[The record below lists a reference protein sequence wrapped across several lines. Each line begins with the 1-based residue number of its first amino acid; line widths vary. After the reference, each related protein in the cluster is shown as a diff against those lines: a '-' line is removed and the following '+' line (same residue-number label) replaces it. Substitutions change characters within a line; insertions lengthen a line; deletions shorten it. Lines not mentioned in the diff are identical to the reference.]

1 MGIWEATKK
10 WYKNWGN
17 YKGISEREEYWLGL
31 GGAAIIMCI
40 LYGIMRVLQTFSG
53 DLQYLDWLRIASTTS
68 VVVYVIC
75 AIITFFAFL
84 CATARRLHD
93 VNKSDWY
100 LLVLLIMDFEFENY
114 LCPVPGQNLS
124 IGGRWGDNV
133 HGYDM
138 LEFHVIKCENTT
150 EKQICHNFED
160 MELFF
165 KNSYFHII

>member
-1 MGIWEATKK
+1 MGILEATKK

-68 VVVYVIC
+68 VVVYAIC

-100 LLVLLIMDFEFENY
+100 LLVLLIPAVGEIILLVLLMGPSVIN
-114 LCPVPGQNLS
+114 
-124 IGGRWGDNV
+124 DNP
-133 HGYDM
+133 YRNN
-138 LEFHVIKCENTT
+138 ETKKEA
-150 EKQICHNFED
+150 K
-160 MELFF
+160 
-165 KNSYFHII
+165 